1 MSAVPDVVLYW
12 LRSDLRLHDNEALA
26 WAAAHGAAVL
36 PVTCFDPRQFGRTA
50 LGFPATGPFRAR
62 FLIES
67 VADLRSSLEELGSG
81 LAVRTGLPEQVLPVL
96 AAECGA
102 HLVVAQQEPA
112 PADAA
117 IEEAVR
123 AELDADGRELRLFW
137 GSTVVH
143 RDDRSA
149 VGVDDFRVRPP
160 LSVPRAFP
168 PLPNVPLGRMPA
180 LGDFGL
186 HAPELDRRAALEPRG
201 GEAAGFQRLVAWMW
215 TSNAL
220 GAYADPPTPERPTPE
235 PSRLSPWLA
244 HGCLSPRFV
253 HAQVL
258 EYERRRVRNA
268 GTRAFV
274 AALLARDACRWA
286 ALDGRLPALE
296 SPAASPA
303 ERRRLD
309 AWRTGRTGLPFADAA
324 LRELR
329 LTGLLG
335 HDARRD
341 VAHQLVH
348 DLALDW
354 RLGAAWFASQLLD
367 HDACISTAH
376 WMAAAGLP
384 DGPLAPEPR
393 LDPLA
398 AGRHLDPT
406 GATIR
411 RWLPRLAPLPDATIH
426 DPRPSQT
433 PSGEWVERTM

>member
-1 MSAVPDVVLYW
+1 MADVVLYW
-12 LRSDLRLHDNEALA
+12 LRNDLRLHDNEALA

-36 PVTCFDPRQFGRTA
+36 PVYCFDPRQFDRTA
-50 LGFPATGPFRAR
+50 VGFPATGPFRAR

-67 VADLRSSLEELGSG
+67 VADLRASLEELGSG
-81 LAVRTGLPEQVLPVL
+81 LAVRVGVPEQVLPRL
-96 AAECGA
+96 ASECGA

-117 IEEAVR
+117 IEEDVR
-123 AELDADGRELRLFW
+123 AELEADGRELRLFW
-137 GSTVVH
+137 GSTIVH

-149 VGVDDFRVRPP
+149 AGAEDFRVRAP

-168 PLPNVPLGRMPA
+168 PLPNIARGRMPT
-180 LGDFGL
+180 LGDL
-186 HAPELDRRAALEPRG
+186 ALRAPEQDPRAALQPRG

-215 TSNAL
+215 TGNAL
-220 GAYADPPTPERPTPE
+220 GAYADEPTPERPTTPDT
-235 PSRLSPWLA
+235 SRLSPWLA
-244 HGCLSPRFV
+244 LGCLSPRFV

-286 ALDGRLPALE
+286 ALDGRLPLLDI
-296 SPAASPA
+296 PAVGAG

-329 LTGLLG
+329 LTGWLG
-335 HDARRD
+335 HDARRV

-348 DLALDW
+348 DLGLDW

-398 AGRHLDPT
+398 AGRRLDPT

-411 RWLPRLAPLPDATIH
+411 RWLPRLAPLPDDAIH
-426 DPRPSQT
+426 TPRPPQT
-433 PSGEWVERTM
+433 PSGESTERTT